1 MAGQFDGKVALV
13 TGGSSGIGRATAQ
26 EFARRGAKVAIADID
41 ESGAQKTVDA
51 IKALGA
57 EVLSIRADVTSSA
70 DIQNMINKTV
80 ETFGRLDIAH
90 NNAGIDG
97 DFATLVSG
105 TEENFDHVIAVNLKS
120 VWLGLK
126 YEIPVMRKQGGGVIV
141 NSASVAGLVA
151 FRTMAPYTASK
162 HGVVGLTK
170 AAALECSRIG
180 IRVNA
185 ICPGAIRTAMI
196 DAYIAGNDETER
208 FMSGLQ
214 PIGRMGNPEEVANL
228 VAWLCSDEASFVT
241 GAAIPID
248 GGIVSQSGDF
258 PPVPPEE

>member
-13 TGGSSGIGRATAQ
+13 TGGSSGIGRATAI
-26 EFARRGAKVAIADID
+26 EFARRGAKVAISDID
-41 ESGAQKTVDA
+41 EPGAKKTADA

-57 EVLSIRADVTSSA
+57 DVLSIRADVTSSA
-70 DIQNMINKTV
+70 DIQNMINQTV
-80 ETFGRLDIAH
+80 ATFGRLDCAH

-170 AAALECSRIG
+170 AAALECSRLN

-214 PIGRMGNPEEVANL
+214 PIGRMGKAEEVANL
-228 VAWLCSDEASFVT
+228 VVWLCSDEAAFVT
-241 GAAIPID
+241 GAAVPID

-258 PPVPPEE
+258 PPVPPED

>member
-1 MAGQFDGKVALV
+1 MARQFDGKVALV
-13 TGGSSGIGRATAQ
+13 TGGSSGIGRATAV
-26 EFARRGAKVAIADID
+26 EFGRRGAKVAIADID
-41 ESGAQKTVDA
+41 EAGAKKTADA

-70 DIQNMINKTV
+70 DIQNMINQTV
-80 ETFGRLDIAH
+80 ATFGRLDCAH

-120 VWLGLK
+120 IWLGLK
-126 YEIPVMRKQGGGVIV
+126 YEIPVMRKQGGGAIV

-162 HGVVGLTK
+162 HGVIGLTK

-208 FMSGLQ
+208 FMSSLQ

-228 VAWLCSDEASFVT
+228 VVWLCSDEASFVT
-241 GAAIPID
+241 GASVTID

-258 PPVPPEE
+258 PPVPPEG

>member
-13 TGGSSGIGRATAQ
+13 TGGSSGIGRATAL

-41 ESGAQKTVDA
+41 ESGAQKTADA

-70 DIQNMINKTV
+70 DIQNMINTTV

-258 PPVPPEE
+258 PPVPPEG

>member
-1 MAGQFDGKVALV
+1 
-13 TGGSSGIGRATAQ
+13 
-26 EFARRGAKVAIADID
+26 
-41 ESGAQKTVDA
+41 
-51 IKALGA
+51 
-57 EVLSIRADVTSSA
+57 
-70 DIQNMINKTV
+70 
-80 ETFGRLDIAH
+80 
-90 NNAGIDG
+90 
-97 DFATLVSG
+97 VSG

-170 AAALECSRIG
+170 AAALECSRLN

-196 DAYIAGNDETER
+196 DAYIAGNEETER

-214 PIGRMGNPEEVANL
+214 PIGRMGKAEEVANL
-228 VAWLCSDEASFVT
+228 VTWLCSDEASFVT
-241 GAAIPID
+241 GAAVPID

-258 PPVPPEE
+258 PPVPPED